1 MENRCGQGMG
11 VVKKGAAFRGVVSV
25 LAVGKGAKRQQVSP
39 LISAVMSCV
48 SSGFSCISGAISKGH
63 IQVRRLFEACSHHV
77 SFSFLQVILGPMF
90 SGKT

>member
-1 MENRCGQGMG
+1 MRPLNGCGKRCGLLEAWFQFWRLE
-11 VVKKGAAFRGVVSV
+11 KARKGSKS
-25 LAVGKGAKRQQVSP
+25 LHP
-39 LISAVMSCV
+39 LIPAVMSCV

-63 IQVRRLFEACSHHV
+63 IQVRKLFEAYSHHV